1 MSGGYWPEAATESSS
16 TVKDRVKPGHLQDL
30 ADRGARRGELE
41 LAAPLAG
48 APERGE
54 QDVIPVESQNT
65 TPDMSTITRAGRSS
79 ASTSTSSR
87 CSRGAV

>member
-1 MSGGYWPEAATESSS
+1 MTYWPEAATESSS
-16 TVKDRVKPGHLQDL
+16 TVNRVKPGHLQDL
-30 ADRGARRGELE
+30 ADRGPGSGELE
-41 LAAPLAG
+41 LAAPLPG